1 MVVYV
6 VVIFIPNNLNNKDNI
21 NTRIW
26 ITMQF
31 DRAQRRRRLRASTV
45 IATPEARAGRRPDF
59 VRKTMQA
66 SRRPAPLGQ
75 RIRQQNRASKRNFH
89 RANVTRTQD
98 RRQESAPEA
107 RAGRRSDFVR
117 KRPCESLEEGRR
129 LVIGHARKPCL
140 EEELS
145 QQVYW

>member
-45 IATPEARAGRRPDF
+45 IATPEARTTTEHFVVCAGHLLIGSRFARNLTNLFKSHICKDF
-59 VRKTMQA
+59 C
-66 SRRPAPLGQ
+66 P
-75 RIRQQNRASKRNFH
+75 
-89 RANVTRTQD
+89 
-98 RRQESAPEA
+98 
-107 RAGRRSDFVR
+107 
-117 KRPCESLEEGRR
+117 
-129 LVIGHARKPCL
+129 
-140 EEELS
+140 
-145 QQVYW
+145 